1 MEEKD
6 IFKEEN
12 ADTSAAEQQPDP
24 AEEEAR
30 ESGEPEG
37 TPEGAPETAG
47 EAPDETPDQPEVR
60 TADGDGWELP
70 ENQVKERK
78 LAGIVGALICA
89 LAGGA
94 LWIIFSS
101 WGIFV
106 AVIGFACIM
115 LALTGYKTF
124 AGKQSKFG
132 VISSLSVSFVVM
144 LAAWYA
150 ALSWEVYI
158 EYLEAF
164 EQGETVMSP
173 SIWEVCGFTY
183 KIIPDVLGSSP
194 AYFFPLVMAIL
205 LMIGGAAA
213 AMSNV
218 KKGY

>member
-12 ADTSAAEQQPDP
+12 TDTSAAEQQPDP
-24 AEEEAR
+24 AAEEAR
-30 ESGEPEG
+30 ESG
-37 TPEGAPETAG
+37 APETAG
-47 EAPDETPDQPEVR
+47 DAPDETPVQSEEQAE
-60 TADGDGWELP
+60 TGATGDAWEPP

-94 LWIIFSS
+94 LWILFSS